1 MFRFLLKKFSDV
13 NLLSLI
19 FLEIEGWIYWLL
31 GSFPGAVGIVL
42 RNIAYMFFFKKKK
55 GIVWVQPRVTIIQSN
70 RLVVGRNCAV
80 NTGSYINAKGGI
92 CFGDNV
98 LVGANVTLS
107 SGKHP
112 IEGSNPPIFERPTE
126 PLPIIVEDDV
136 WIGANA
142 VIMPGVT
149 LKKGTVVGAGAIVT
163 KNTEEYSVV
172 VGIPARILKYRIK
185 KGKDKNENLS

>member
-13 NLLSLI
+13 NLFSLF
-19 FLEIEGWIYWLL
+19 FLEIEGWVYWLL
-31 GSFPGAVGIVL
+31 GSFPGSIGIIL

-55 GIVWVQPRVTIIQSN
+55 GIVWIQPRVTIIQSN
-70 RLVVGRNCAV
+70 RFVVGRNCAV

-92 CFGDNV
+92 SFGDNV

-107 SGKHP
+107 SGRHP
-112 IEGSNPPIFERPTE
+112 IEGVDPPIFERPTE

-142 VIMPGVT
+142 VVMPGVI
-149 LKKGTVVGAGAIVT
+149 LKRGTVVGAGAIVT

-172 VGIPARILKYRIK
+172 AGVPARIIKYRIEN
-185 KGKDKNENLS
+185 GKDKRE

>member
-1 MFRFLLKKFSDV
+1 MFKFLAKKFSDV
-13 NLLSLI
+13 NFFSLL
-19 FLEIEGWIYWLL
+19 FLELEGWVYWLV
-31 GSFPGAVGIVL
+31 GYFPGAVGILL
-42 RNIAYMFFFKKKK
+42 RNIAYIFFLKKKN

-70 RLVVGRNCAV
+70 NFTVGRNCAI

-92 CFGDNV
+92 SFGDNV
-98 LVGANVTLS
+98 LVGANVTIS
-107 SGKHP
+107 SGRHP
-112 IEGSNPPIFERPTE
+112 IEGKNPPVFERPTE

-172 VGIPARILKYRIK
+172 AGVPARIIKYRM
-185 KGKDKNENLS
+185 